1 MNMTS
6 SADLNALIRAHIP
19 LSREPYDWDNGCI
32 RSNLRRANQDVAVL
46 RDTLRELAVVSEV
59 LERHL
64 EELEDVIAAHPGV
77 LTGIGHLPV
86 ELLIMIFDL
95 AASDPHLGMRRH
107 PFSHHHPIRCIMQT
121 CTQWRT
127 LVINRPSFWSTV
139 VQTPYATLPSIRR
152 QLERVANAPLC
163 VWSNAR
169 KNGVNRDDQFLYLVG
184 ARSSQWHEAHLN
196 LTARSLRTLSEFVVF
211 PILRTMSL
219 YVYKANQIL
228 RREHLPRPSDGV
240 NRFPA
245 LKNVTLNLEDTEH
258 SDLVLELF
266 SDSWSGLRYCA
277 LEHATLQGVLRIL
290 DAFGPDCRLILR
302 YNTPVEDWEL
312 SDASS
317 QRRVPVHF
325 ASLELA
331 RCDPDFMVGIMNHI
345 GSSPSFKSLKIVT
358 AMSETLKNA
367 AFLAALDANPC
378 QLDELHVVVLGF
390 RTGRIREPRDLGP
403 LLDSSPIRGITNLTL
418 NMAYDLPLDDAMAFF
433 SQRLASGA
441 ADSSG
446 QPGPALV
453 PNLRR
458 LALLVTVPLHITYTD
473 PSHAAVCA
481 LHETRKDVLKE
492 LVTMHLPMD
501 CEEDGPEIKKLRELG
516 LEVMA
521 VDLDELVVMTAEEG
535 DPEGDR
541 WDIRSNASEE
551 A

>member
-1 MNMTS
+1 MTS
-6 SADLNALIRAHIP
+6 SYDLNA
-19 LSREPYDWDNGCI
+19 
-32 RSNLRRANQDVAVL
+32 NLRRANQDAAVL
-46 RDTLRELAVVSEV
+46 RNTLRELALVSEG
-59 LERHL
+59 LGQHL

-77 LTGIGHLPV
+77 LTGIAHLPV
-86 ELLIMIFDL
+86 ELLIMIFDF

-107 PFSHHHPIRCIMQT
+107 PFSHYHPIRCIMQT
-121 CTQWRT
+121 CMQWRT

-139 VQTPYATLPSIRR
+139 VQTPYAILPSIRR
-152 QLERVANAPLC
+152 QLECVANAPLR

-169 KNGVNRDDQFLYLVG
+169 KNGANRDDRFLYLIG
-184 ARSSQWHEAHLN
+184 AKSRQWHEAHLN
-196 LTARSLRTLSEFVVF
+196 LTALSLRTLSEFVVF

-219 YVYKANQIL
+219 YVYKAKQVL
-228 RREHLPRPSDGV
+228 RREHLPLPSDGF

-258 SDLVLELF
+258 SHLVLELF
-266 SDSWSGLRYCA
+266 SDSWSGLRYCTI
-277 LEHATLQGVLRIL
+277 EHATLEGVLRIL
-290 DAFGPDCRLILR
+290 DAFGPDCRLTLR
-302 YNTPVEDWEL
+302 YNAPVEDWEL

-317 QRRVPVHF
+317 QRRVPVRF
-325 ASLELA
+325 AGLELA

-345 GSSPSFKSLKIVT
+345 GSSPSFKSLKIVAT
-358 AMSETLKNA
+358 MSETLKNA

-390 RTGRIREPRDLGP
+390 RTGRIREPRALGP

-418 NMAYDLPLDDAMAFF
+418 NMAYDLPLDDAMASF
-433 SQRLASGA
+433 SQRLESGA
-441 ADSSG
+441 ADSAG
-446 QPGPALV
+446 QSRGPALV

-473 PSHAAVCA
+473 PSLAAVCA
-481 LHETRKDVLKE
+481 LQETRKDVLKE

-501 CEEDGPEIKKLRELG
+501 CEEDGPELKKLRELG

-541 WDIRSNASEE
+541 WDIRSNVSEE